1 MSKQL
6 DVLPTDLD
14 VNNTLITYRVLVSR
28 REAGI
33 IIGKNGDN
41 ISKIRDETN
50 IKAGVSKLAEGC
62 VDRIL
67 TVNGIVEDIPSA
79 LVSFAKSITEANVQ
93 VVKTAAANDEEP
105 LSISYNFFPLKYLCP
120 HPSPSEPSYEK
131 TLTIRLLI
139 PHSQM
144 GTLIGKQGI
153 RIKTIQENFNVKMVA
168 SKDYLPNSTER
179 VVEVQGEE
187 DDLKNALVMIS
198 KCLLHDYHDVTGTL
212 YYSPISRQ
220 SNRSRSNHRYNSN
233 NHNNGNNNNNS
244 NNNNNNS
251 NNGQNDNTITNGSND
266 TAQSNGTSKSV
277 DVSSSSGEE
286 HPASNSNQN
295 GGDYGNSNGNGRRNT
310 KDQVES
316 VAFAGDLVGALIGK
330 RGSRI
335 QEIRRS
341 SGCTITI
348 DSDDNENGQRFFH
361 LSGNASNIERAL
373 SLLYSYLEKEKQRR
387 ASLKSSSGR
396 YEN

>member
-1 MSKQL
+1 MSNQL

-153 RIKTIQENFNVKMVA
+153 RIKAIQENFNVKMVA

-187 DDLKNALVMIS
+187 NDLKNALVMIS

-212 YYSPISRQ
+212 YYSPVSRQ
-220 SNRSRSNHRYNSN
+220 SNRSRSNYRYNSN
-233 NHNNGNNNNNS
+233 NHNNSNTNNNNNS
-244 NNNNNNS
+244 NNSQNNN
-251 NNGQNDNTITNGSND
+251 TIINGSND
-266 TAQSNGTSKSV
+266 TTQSNGTSNSAN
-277 DVSSSSGEE
+277 SSSASAEENSG
-286 HPASNSNQN
+286 PNSNQN
-295 GGDYGNSNGNGRRNT
+295 GGDYGNGNGNGRRNT

-316 VAFAGDLVGALIGK
+316 VAFAGELVGALIGK

-348 DSDDNENGQRFFH
+348 DSDDNETGQRFFH

-387 ASLKSSSGR
+387 ASLKSSSSSGR